1 MQSENMSGSFAT
13 AFGTSVYIPSIKL
26 FLLFIVYTY
35 MHTYKRCLH
44 RMKHRCKIFI
54 DSHFF
59 IIHLIHLWPA
69 SNENIQSS
77 E

>member
-35 MHTYKRCLH
+35 MHTYKRC
-44 RMKHRCKIFI
+44 FTQNE
-54 DSHFF
+54 
-59 IIHLIHLWPA
+59 A
-69 SNENIQSS
+69 SV
-77 E
+77 